1 MNFFEQ
7 LSKRPHDAD
16 DEAVVSSHRQLLL
29 AATGVL
35 AIAGGVVLAAGLGAS
50 GRARMAAAPQPVEVS
65 PLGAA
70 APFLDTGDILAGSGL
85 SMLSTEPVSAR
96 LTAGQSMMTRGYR
109 NAQGRHEFAIVTPEI
124 VPAEGGTSVRMNLRV
139 FSLDDAQLLLAG
151 LETSQG
157 GSAQRPGGS
166 RIWSAEDVN
175 QTLAALPPDI
185 HRSIPAVTVEPG
197 SSFST
202 SLGESSHALFFLEGK
217 AVPAEDGGFDLETD
231 LKCVAKNS

>member
-16 DEAVVSSHRQLLL
+16 DAAVVSSHRQLLL

-35 AIAGGVVLAAGLGAS
+35 AIAGSVVLAASLGAG
-50 GRARMAAAPQPVEVS
+50 GRARLATAAQPVETP
-65 PLGAA
+65 PLAAA
-70 APFLDTGDILAGSGL
+70 APFLDAGAILAGSGL
-85 SMLSTEPVSAR
+85 TMLSTEPVTAR

-109 NAQGRHEFAIVTPEI
+109 NSEGRHEFAIVTPEI
-124 VPAEGGTSVRMNLRV
+124 VPNESGTSVRMNLRV
-139 FSLDDAQLLLAG
+139 FSLDDAQLVLAG
-151 LETSQG
+151 LETSQE
-157 GSAQRPGGS
+157 GSTVRPGGS
-166 RIWSAEDVN
+166 RVWSAEDVS

-185 HRSIPAVTVEPG
+185 HRTIPSVTVEPG